1 MDKILNTVFETI
13 GSTISYCLIFILDKI
28 FEMAIYV
35 SEHPTPQVIFYRV
48 AGAMMLFAITTSL
61 ISIYINRRRRR
72 LRQNKP
78 REFND
83 KTGNTFI
90 INGGN
95 NQIGDNNT
103 QNNSDRQ
110 KQ

>member
-1 MDKILNTVFETI
+1 MDEILNTFFETI
-13 GSTISYCLIFILDKI
+13 GSTISNCLIFILDKI

-35 SEHPTPQVIFYRV
+35 SEHPTPHIIFYRV

-72 LRQNKP
+72 LRQNSP
-78 REFND
+78 RELRD
-83 KTGNTFI
+83 KKGNTFI

-95 NQIGDNNT
+95 NQIGNNNT
-103 QNNSDRQ
+103 QNNYKKS
-110 KQ
+110 